1 MERRKFRNAGG
12 GAANREGYV
21 GRRERVSDWQGRGG
35 VRERVG
41 GEKRRRSSERR
52 AWLARSIYAG
62 WILRRAETSNRKCQA
77 GLGFVSAHVPGAR
90 LRAETRGHARQGHD
104 QRLYRLPE

>member
-1 MERRKFRNAGG
+1 MEKSKYERAGC
-12 GAANREGYV
+12 GAANCQRYV
-21 GRRERVSDWQGRGG
+21 WRRDSVSEWQGRSG

-41 GEKRRRSSERR
+41 GERRRRSSERR

-62 WILRRAETSNRKCQA
+62 WILRGIEAGDRKRQA

-104 QRLYRLPE
+104 RRLYRLPE